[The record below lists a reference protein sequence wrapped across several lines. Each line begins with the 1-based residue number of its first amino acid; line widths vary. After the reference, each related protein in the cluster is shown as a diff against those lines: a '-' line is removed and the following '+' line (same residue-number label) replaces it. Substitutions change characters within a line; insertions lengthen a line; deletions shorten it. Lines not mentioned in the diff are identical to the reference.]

1 MKKNGNPF
9 IHIII
14 GGNRMGVEKNIPT
27 EKGVVVFR
35 SNPEFYKARS
45 VNFPVVPINH
55 LIDLMAFTPK
65 KYPSFP
71 HIIVHPECSNFSGKR
86 IYDENPETK

>member
-14 GGNRMGVEKNIPT
+14 GGNRTGATKNIPA

-35 SNPEFYKARS
+35 SNPEFYKTHS
-45 VNFPVVPINH
+45 VNFPVTPIN
-55 LIDLMAFTPK
+55 LLSDVMAFPSK
-65 KYPSFP
+65 KFP
-71 HIIVHPECSNFSGKR
+71 EFPYIIVSSPPCTNYSGERKP
-86 IYDENPETK
+86 NTETK